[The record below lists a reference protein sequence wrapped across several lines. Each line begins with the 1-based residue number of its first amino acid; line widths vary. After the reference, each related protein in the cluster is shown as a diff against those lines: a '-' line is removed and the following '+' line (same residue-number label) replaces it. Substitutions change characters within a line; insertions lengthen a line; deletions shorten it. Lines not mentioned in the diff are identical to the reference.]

1 MRDRDGPQRPI
12 GKAQGGA
19 NRPARVCQRPGAGT
33 INAGCPAVRVVMIE
47 LVLAII
53 LGGIAFVVL
62 AVVVKTL
69 AVAIVGGVVVFIAAG
84 FGRRVVQEA
93 RGRRRL

>member
-1 MRDRDGPQRPI
+1 MGVQ
-12 GKAQGGA
+12 AALAA
-19 NRPARVCQRPGAGT
+19 N
-33 INAGCPAVRVVMIE
+33 IVMIE

-62 AVVVKTL
+62 SIVVKTL

-84 FGRRVVQEA
+84 FGRRVFQEA

>member
-1 MRDRDGPQRPI
+1 MQ
-12 GKAQGGA
+12 AA
-19 NRPARVCQRPGAGT
+19 LAAR
-33 INAGCPAVRVVMIE
+33 ILMIE

-62 AVVVKTL
+62 AIVVKTL

-84 FGRRVVQEA
+84 FGRRVYQEA
-93 RGRRRL
+93 RGRQRL